1 MGKITKDYLNC
12 VPEVGKDNGEAKKA
26 IVETVKISDPI
37 NLVTIEKIGNVVT
50 EEIVTEVTEEIEI
63 EKTLA
68 NLDKVLNFLTT
79 NLVTRIIL
87 IRKFVV
93 LSVGSS

>member
-1 MGKITKDYLNC
+1 M
-12 VPEVGKDNGEAKKA
+12 
-26 IVETVKISDPI
+26 
-37 NLVTIEKIGNVVT
+37 VTIEKIGNVVT

-68 NLDKVLNFLTT
+68 NLDKVSNFLTT